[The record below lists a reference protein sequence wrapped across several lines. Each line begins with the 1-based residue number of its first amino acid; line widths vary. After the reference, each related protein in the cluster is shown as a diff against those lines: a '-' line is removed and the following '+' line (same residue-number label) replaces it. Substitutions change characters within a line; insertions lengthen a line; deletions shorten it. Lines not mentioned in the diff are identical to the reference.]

1 MLLATFALWKRDV
14 VRFYRQR
21 SRIIGALGTPLV
33 FWLLLG
39 SGLGTSFRIGSTN
52 APPGG
57 YLEYFYP
64 GTLALILLFTAI
76 FSTISVIEDRHE
88 GFLQGV
94 LVAPV
99 PRATFVLGK
108 VLAGATLAL
117 LQAGLFLLLAP
128 FANVTI
134 SWAALP
140 LLALV
145 LTMLAVA
152 LTGLGFTLAWML
164 DSTQGF
170 HAIMNLL
177 LFPMWI
183 LSGAVFPAS
192 GAAGWIRG
200 VMQVNPMTYGVAA
213 IRSVLGGAEPAAD
226 GPSVGASLVF
236 VTLFGVVTLAVGI
249 WSVSR
254 RT

>member
-1 MLLATFALWKRDV
+1 MFLATYALWKRDV

-21 SRIIGALGTPLV
+21 SRIIGALGTPLI
-33 FWLLLG
+33 FWVLLG
-39 SGLGTSFRIGSTN
+39 SGLGTSFRIGSTDVSS
-52 APPGG
+52 GG

-64 GTLALILLFTAI
+64 GALALILLFTAI

-108 VLAGATLAL
+108 ILGGSTLAV
-117 LQAGLFLLLAP
+117 LQAGFFLLLAS
-128 FANVTI
+128 FANVEI

-140 LLALV
+140 LLLLAL
-145 LTMLAVA
+145 TALAVA
-152 LTGLGFTLAWML
+152 LTGLGFILAWIL

-213 IRSVLGGAEPAAD
+213 IRSILGGAESASD
-226 GPSVGASLVF
+226 NPSVGGSLIF
-236 VTLFGVVTLAVGI
+236 IALFGITTVAIGVWIVN
-249 WSVSR
+249 R